1 MINIAI
7 LATPR
12 TGSNYLC
19 ECLTQTGAFGHVD
32 GFFVGTGDLLATQF
46 EQNAQEWIATHRKGD
61 IHACK
66 LSLEYLDHV
75 AQYVSLDRI
84 LAFMETFTH
93 FILLDRVDTLAQAVS
108 YFIADFT
115 KRWTSTAQTD
125 IKTPEYSFQHIAW
138 YYALLRGLRD
148 RVYIYSEFV
157 RKPIMYLYYEYFA
170 DNENEHITRIAKH
183 AGITLGEYTLKPT
196 LQRQSMPEK
205 DAYIK
210 RFREELHLAR

>member
-1 MINIAI
+1 MINVAI

-19 ECLTQTGAFGHVD
+19 ECLTQTGAFGKVD
-32 GFFVGTGDLLATQF
+32 GFSAGTGDLLATHF

-75 AQYVSLDRI
+75 AQYVPLSRI
-84 LAFMETFTH
+84 LAFMEKFTH
-93 FILLDRVDTLAQAVS
+93 FIVLDRIDVRAQAVS
-108 YFIADFT
+108 YYIADVT
-115 KRWTSTAQTD
+115 KRWTSKAQTE
-125 IKTPEYSFQHIAW
+125 IKTPEYNFFYIHW
-138 YYALLRGLRD
+138 YYALLRGLRT
-148 RVYIYSEFV
+148 RVNSYTEFIY
-157 RKPIMYLYYEYFA
+157 KPTMCLFYENFAGNESKYLS
-170 DNENEHITRIAKH
+170 TIANFT
-183 AGITLGEYTLKPT
+183 GITLGEYTLKPT

-210 RFREELHLAR
+210 RFREELQVAR